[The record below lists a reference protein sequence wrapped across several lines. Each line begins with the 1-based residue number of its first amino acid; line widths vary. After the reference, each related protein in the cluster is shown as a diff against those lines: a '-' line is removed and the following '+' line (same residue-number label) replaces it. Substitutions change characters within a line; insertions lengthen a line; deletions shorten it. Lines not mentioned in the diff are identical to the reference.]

1 MRRSVVHFL
10 MIVCWIF
17 SSTAFSPINTLP
29 WYLQYFYSFYWGINQ
44 VTNISY
50 GDIQGGNPIEVI
62 YMLAVMCTSFMIF
75 GYIVNQIIK
84 LILWARAGTDL
95 RRSEVVVMDLYMDNL
110 QIPLNVKNQISNHME
125 FMHRQ

>member
-1 MRRSVVHFL
+1 MRRNVVHFL

-62 YMLAVMCTSFMIF
+62 YMIAVMCVSFMIF

-84 LILWARAGTDL
+84 IILWARAASDL
-95 RRSEVVVMDLYMDNL
+95 RR
-110 QIPLNVKNQISNHME
+110 I
-125 FMHRQ
+125 